1 VILLVYQSCQFL
13 LKKEIPELVDSLS
26 RLLQDFQKETGADDR
41 FVHMILGGLTN
52 DYQIKNE
59 PVSRYFK

>member
-1 VILLVYQSCQFL
+1 VNLLVYQPSQSQ

-41 FVHMILGGLTN
+41 FVHMILGGLMN

-59 PVSRYFK
+59 PVNKYFK

>member
-1 VILLVYQSCQFL
+1 VILLVYQPSQSQ

-41 FVHMILGGLTN
+41 FVHMILGGLMN